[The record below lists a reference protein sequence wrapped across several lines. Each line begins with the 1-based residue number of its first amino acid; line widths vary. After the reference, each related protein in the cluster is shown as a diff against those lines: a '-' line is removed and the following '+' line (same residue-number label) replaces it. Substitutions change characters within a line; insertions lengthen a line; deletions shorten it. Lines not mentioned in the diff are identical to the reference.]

1 MVKVTDDATEDS
13 VPPQGTVMAILDP
26 DYAALMTRLQE
37 LEQFALRQPRSRSRR
52 PARTAIARMLKR
64 S

>member
-1 MVKVTDDATEDS
+1 
-13 VPPQGTVMAILDP
+13 MAIQDP

-37 LEQFALRQPRSRSRR
+37 LEQFALREPRSRSRR
-52 PARTAIARMLKR
+52 PARTALARILGTKR